1 MLCSVNIFEMSRFIM
16 DCLPED
22 KTVTEEKD
30 TGPQATTGKNE
41 SVEEKRLDISQYTFQ
56 KRNQ

>member
-30 TGPQATTGKNE
+30 TGP
-41 SVEEKRLDISQYTFQ
+41 
-56 KRNQ
+56 